1 MFTTT
6 NVAATTASAGG
17 GGPVAAAVPPTF
29 QIINP
34 PVTGSSSS
42 TTSSTWRITPAS
54 SSSSSSLIRQPSV
67 VSIRNA
73 SMIVPSTTTLPIN
86 STGVTMPTVY
96 IAATTNSQQYN
107 TITTG
112 NRTLQTPQT
121 VRILPSPLHSS
132 LSAPTLTI
140 LNNRNTAIMNNS
152 LQIVTSPISSTY
164 NISKP
169 DICIGTPSLGEL
181 GPLIIQR
188 QITNN
193 TFVQQSRSLTTTV
206 QNQNINSIDE
216 QKNATNSC
224 IVSNDNN
231 SLINNSQDQEIE
243 IFVNNVVCTFALGC
257 KLNLRK
263 IAMEA
268 ANVIYKR
275 DQAMVLMKIRHP
287 NCSANIWSSGKVTVT
302 GTTRCV
308 EDDARRGARRIA
320 RSLQRLGFK
329 THFRHFRV
337 VNCLATCTMPW
348 PIDIVKL
355 SRTYSECV
363 SYEPE
368 IHPGATVRLSEKAV
382 LKVFTTG
389 RITLTAPAV
398 ERINTAVN
406 DFYPQLYECRRLNFD
421 ERHC

>member
-6 NVAATTASAGG
+6 NVAATTASAG

-42 TTSSTWRITPAS
+42 TTSSTWRITPASS

-302 GTTRCV
+302 GTTS

>member
-302 GTTRCV
+302 GTTS